1 MLQKRIQQ
9 LRHLAAQAFA
19 VTRGSGKLRRVR
31 GGTPRATSQQ
41 QSDDRPVL
49 HVIPPRCARSCAGRR
64 FSVRPFGADG
74 LGLAFGTAACHEPG
88 DELSAVLA
96 TRMPANAQNAGPS
109 RATKTMRWTSMKI
122 HRTLMIG
129 LLAAATV
136 SVAEMNTSVQA
147 AGGDE
152 KIKLNGCLVKAE
164 GDDGY
169 LITNLPGEPASSTAD
184 RNVATSA
191 IGTSGAFS
199 TVFYW
204 LRNDDD
210 LKEHVGH
217 RVEIEGELKGDIK
230 EGEIKLDR
238 KDNWTELEVK
248 SGGDEMKAKVP
259 NAYIF
264 PDPTRDKD
272 RKISTLVRKVDVD
285 QVKMLSA
292 NCE

>member
-1 MLQKRIQQ
+1 MGLV
-9 LRHLAAQAFA
+9 A
-19 VTRGSGKLRRVR
+19 V
-31 GGTPRATSQQ
+31 GT
-41 QSDDRPVL
+41 V
-49 HVIPPRCARSCAGRR
+49 G
-64 FSVRPFGADG
+64 
-74 LGLAFGTAACHEPG
+74 
-88 DELSAVLA
+88 
-96 TRMPANAQNAGPS
+96 
-109 RATKTMRWTSMKI
+109 
-122 HRTLMIG
+122 
-129 LLAAATV
+129 
-136 SVAEMNTSVQA
+136 VAEMYTSVRA
-147 AGGDE
+147 AGEDE

-169 LITNLPGEPASSTAD
+169 LIINLPSEPASATAG

-191 IGTSGAFS
+191 IGTSDAFS

-204 LRNDDD
+204 LRHDDD
-210 LKEHVGH
+210 LKKHVGH
-217 RVEIEGELKGDIK
+217 RVAIEGELKGDIK

-264 PDPTRDKD
+264 PNPARDKD

-292 NCE
+292 DCK

>member
-1 MLQKRIQQ
+1 MN
-9 LRHLAAQAFA
+9 
-19 VTRGSGKLRRVR
+19 
-31 GGTPRATSQQ
+31 
-41 QSDDRPVL
+41 
-49 HVIPPRCARSCAGRR
+49 
-64 FSVRPFGADG
+64 
-74 LGLAFGTAACHEPG
+74 
-88 DELSAVLA
+88 
-96 TRMPANAQNAGPS
+96 M
-109 RATKTMRWTSMKI
+109 

-129 LLAAATV
+129 WLAVGTA
-136 SVAEMNTSVQA
+136 SVAGMDRSVQA
-147 AGGDE
+147 LGDDD

-169 LITNLPGEPASSTAD
+169 LITNLPSEPASSTAD
-184 RNVATSA
+184 RAVTTSA
-191 IGTSGAFS
+191 IGTSGTFS

-230 EGEIKLDR
+230 EGEIKIDR

-259 NAYIF
+259 NAYLF
-264 PDPTRDKD
+264 PNRASDKV
-272 RKISTLVRKVDVD
+272 RKISALVRKVDVD
-285 QVKMLSA
+285 HVRMVSA

>member
-1 MLQKRIQQ
+1 MKR
-9 LRHLAAQAFA
+9 
-19 VTRGSGKLRRVR
+19 
-31 GGTPRATSQQ
+31 
-41 QSDDRPVL
+41 
-49 HVIPPRCARSCAGRR
+49 
-64 FSVRPFGADG
+64 
-74 LGLAFGTAACHEPG
+74 
-88 DELSAVLA
+88 
-96 TRMPANAQNAGPS
+96 
-109 RATKTMRWTSMKI
+109 
-122 HRTLMIG
+122 HRTLIFG

-136 SVAEMNTSVQA
+136 YVAEANTSVQA
-147 AGGDE
+147 VGADE
-152 KIKLNGCLVKAE
+152 KIKLNGCLVRA
-164 GDDGY
+164 DNDNGY

-191 IGTSGAFS
+191 VGTSGAFA

-210 LKEHVGH
+210 LKQHVGH

-230 EGEIKLDR
+230 EGEIKIDR

-264 PDPTRDKD
+264 ADPKGDKD

-285 QVKMLSA
+285 HVKMLA
-292 NCE
+292 AKCE

>member
-1 MLQKRIQQ
+1 
-9 LRHLAAQAFA
+9 
-19 VTRGSGKLRRVR
+19 
-31 GGTPRATSQQ
+31 
-41 QSDDRPVL
+41 
-49 HVIPPRCARSCAGRR
+49 
-64 FSVRPFGADG
+64 
-74 LGLAFGTAACHEPG
+74 
-88 DELSAVLA
+88 
-96 TRMPANAQNAGPS
+96 
-109 RATKTMRWTSMKI
+109 MKI
-122 HRTLMIG
+122 HRTSIIG
-129 LLAAATV
+129 LLAAAAV
-136 SVAEMNTSVQA
+136 SVVEMSTSVQA
-147 AGGDE
+147 VGADE

-164 GDDGY
+164 GDKGY
-169 LITNLPGEPASSTAD
+169 LLTNLPSEPGSSAPD

-191 IGTSGAFS
+191 IGTSAAFS

-210 LKEHVGH
+210 LKKHVGH

-292 NCE
+292 HCE

>member
-1 MLQKRIQQ
+1 
-9 LRHLAAQAFA
+9 
-19 VTRGSGKLRRVR
+19 
-31 GGTPRATSQQ
+31 
-41 QSDDRPVL
+41 
-49 HVIPPRCARSCAGRR
+49 
-64 FSVRPFGADG
+64 
-74 LGLAFGTAACHEPG
+74 
-88 DELSAVLA
+88 
-96 TRMPANAQNAGPS
+96 
-109 RATKTMRWTSMKI
+109 MKI

-129 LLAAATV
+129 LLAAAAV
-136 SVAEMNTSVQA
+136 SIAETSTSVQA
-147 AGGDE
+147 AGRDE

-164 GDDGY
+164 GEKGY
-169 LITNLPGEPASSTAD
+169 LITNLPSEPGSSTAD

-204 LRNDDD
+204 LGNDDD
-210 LKEHVGH
+210 LKKHVGH

-248 SGGDEMKAKVP
+248 SGGDEMKARVP

-264 PDPTRDKD
+264 PDTTRDKD

-285 QVKMLSA
+285 RIKMLSA